1 MILHLKEI
9 KSALKEAQTQSVS
22 MRRRLIIYLSAIML
36 FLALLLVMLLF
47 LFGTIDPINAEM
59 EWALASQLENS
70 VYNIEQQSSNQA
82 AYALAMSRQLTAAI
96 RGELTASG
104 ITFDELRNDS
114 DALTSVQR
122 SLFEIVYNNML
133 RVPCSGAFCFLNT
146 TVNNTL
152 PDKSYQGVY
161 LKFANLCAE
170 NTIQNDVCLFRGFS
184 SIARENNI
192 NLYSTWQLETRE
204 GVFPEVDTLM
214 SEDCES
220 ISKSYLLTSVYQ
232 LPDSWE
238 TVRLLCVPVID
249 SRGATIGICGF
260 EISSLY
266 FKLSHKAQETE
277 QSHIFCALL
286 DRSPN
291 GYAGQISGNQSG
303 YFPLMDST
311 FTVESDRNQTIFH
324 SKDSDIEFIGKM
336 QEVTLGKTDHVVSVM
351 LPAED
356 YRVLVKTVQLKIAA
370 ILFIT
375 AVSILV
381 VALWGSK
388 KYVTPILKD
397 LERIKDGAGS
407 EQEYSRVL
415 EIGDLFAFLAQQD
428 REHEAALA
436 ALHQEKLE
444 TKSRLDHLQNELRQV
459 NSEYESAQEE
469 ISRLAYSRKQE
480 VDPDDF
486 QFFLDGI
493 SKLTPTEH
501 KVFDLYLDGKSA
513 KDIIAIL
520 GITENTLKYHN
531 KNIYNKLGVA
541 SRKQLLRYAALMKQ
555 QGKGDL
561 NGNFPIG

>member
-47 LFGTIDPINAEM
+47 LFGAIDPINAEM

-220 ISKSYLLTSVYQ
+220 ISKSYLLSSVYQ

-266 FKLSHKAQETE
+266 FKLSHKAQEAE

-291 GYAGQISGNQSG
+291 GYAGQVSGNQSG
-303 YFPLMDST
+303 YFPSMDST
-311 FTVESDRNQTIFH
+311 FTVESDQKQTIFH
-324 SKDSDIEFIGKM
+324 SKDSDIEFIGRM

-356 YRVLVKTVQLKIAA
+356 YRALVKTVQLKIAA

-561 NGNFPIG
+561 N